1 MWDYDKLFA
10 EGNVVGFKN
19 VFIDKCGAYQI
30 TKNKELPVE
39 AQSDF
44 GKRWNDFKN
53 YNLARSA
60 IFIQY
65 IIRLDEH
72 GNVVEKLF
80 DREKDMKS
88 ETKPMPELKD
98 GMFVTV
104 RSCEDDEDIL
114 AFIYNSRVI
123 YQDGDWDEICDIMN
137 EDYSLILEVYSSE
150 TLCFKG
156 CEECNLLWRSPNYQ
170 SN

>member
-10 EGNVVGFKN
+10 KGNIIGFKDTKENKLYTNVVYEKEDWMDYFNNSLSYKPKN
-19 VFIDKCGAYQI
+19 IVS
-30 TKNKELPVE
+30 E
-39 AQSDF
+39 
-44 GKRWNDFKN
+44 
-53 YNLARSA
+53 
-60 IFIQY
+60 IQY

-80 DREKDMKS
+80 DRDKDMEPEPS
-88 ETKPMPELKD
+88 PMPELKD

-104 RSCEDDEDIL
+104 HSCEDDEDIL

-123 YQDGDWDEICDIMN
+123 YQDGDWDEICNIMN

-150 TLCFKG
+150 TLCFKD